1 MKTSGIELKGTTKRC
16 ITCDKEFYVKP
27 SHVDRAHFCSLTCRR
42 NETEVRNMK
51 TAIKNIDK
59 VQLTPA
65 LSAQIR
71 GQIANFV
78 NNQIVVA
85 NDVVMNG
92 KEWSPTP
99 ARVFGMLLNKVV
111 PDLNASFHQHEHDI
125 KNITEMTRQELEA
138 IASGAKTIEAE
149 IVEDV
154 D

>member
-1 MKTSGIELKGTTKRC
+1 
-16 ITCDKEFYVKP
+16 
-27 SHVDRAHFCSLTCRR
+27 
-42 NETEVRNMK
+42 MK

-92 KEWSPTP
+92 KDWTPTQ

-149 IVEDV
+149 IVEDAN
-154 D
+154 